1 MDSLDRISDLIYKV
15 EQKDFTITEQED
27 SIAGDLWDMGTGAI
41 GGLYDAI
48 KSGISNGVPYL
59 VDKVKGDKILKPSPF
74 SGKIGDVCSSAAK
87 LFKSTISSSVDSK
100 TDVFNSLMILKNIV
114 DGAEKG
120 SIIDNDGL
128 DFTTWEVLETFTGA
142 LYYEFKGKQFSYSK
156 LWEEFIEED
165 DIDDVAEFV
174 SNYINE
180 NISYNT
186 TIGNDGEKIKTFMVE
201 FFESGKSFTGFWST
215 DRLDGDWDTAG
226 VLALIDNI
234 DMSEYE
240 EDGRV
245 MSEFETKLSG
255 DLPCY
260 ESAKLTFVNVGNS
273 EKINAAVKVEGK
285 WTTIFYYKVGKLV
298 ANVYY
303 DGTNKPPVAI
313 TADVDCGNSVVSGQ
327 NINAVGI
334 NESFKLISEQ
344 SQGSKYV
351 SYGSVRI
358 GFDSETF
365 EKLRV
370 LHTGKPSQTTNT
382 TTQAPTQ
389 EPTQNTNQNDSGDD
403 NQETTTTTTVKPE
416 VVKTNI
422 QKLIELLVSKGVD
435 PLFANDQ
442 KRRANM
448 GSVSVGALLG
458 KTITVDEYIKSEED
472 VYAEKFIE
480 SIGKGITSFT
490 KNETNHEK
498 EEKQEERVIDTT
510 AKISNPTPL
519 ELSKIEEL
527 GDDAVSKTNNE
538 LSFDKNRIKTVR
550 ITSNETKV
558 VYVAKDD
565 ITDLVSDIESQL
577 ERIFG
582 GDWKLDKAKNKFMSS
597 NKLFIFTKKE
607 Q

>member
-1 MDSLDRISDLIYKV
+1 MNSLDRISDLINKV
-15 EQKDFTITEQED
+15 EQKDFTITEQ
-27 SIAGDLWDMGTGAI
+27 SIVGDLWDLGAGAI
-41 GGLYDAI
+41 GGLYDSI
-48 KSGISNGVPYL
+48 KSGISDGVPYL
-59 VDKVKGDKILKPSPF
+59 VDKVKGHKILKPTPF
-74 SGKIGDVCSSAAK
+74 SGKIDDVCSSAAK
-87 LFKSTISSSVDSK
+87 LFKSTLSSNVESK

-114 DGAEKG
+114 DGAEK
-120 SIIDNDGL
+120 STITDADGQ
-128 DFTTWEVLETFTGA
+128 DFATWEVLETFTGA
-142 LYYEFKGKQFSYSK
+142 LYYEFKGKQFSYLK

-165 DIDDVAEFV
+165 DIDEVTEFV
-174 SNYINE
+174 SSYIE
-180 NISYNT
+180 DNISYNA
-186 TIGNDGEKIKTFMVE
+186 TIGGDAERIKTFMVD
-201 FFESGKSFTGFWST
+201 FFESGKSFTAIWNT

-260 ESAKLTFVNVGNS
+260 ESAKFTFVKVGNS

-285 WTTIFYYKVGKLV
+285 WTTILYYKVGKLV
-298 ANVYY
+298 ANVYH
-303 DGTNKPPVAI
+303 DGTNKPPVAMTVDI
-313 TADVDCGNSVVSGQ
+313 DCGNSVSSGQ
-327 NINAVGI
+327 NMNAVGI

-351 SYGSVRI
+351 SYGSVRL

-365 EKLRV
+365 EMLRV

-382 TTQAPTQ
+382 TNTTTQS
-389 EPTQNTNQNDSGDD
+389 PTQNTNQNDSGED
-403 NQETTTTTTVKPE
+403 NQETTTTTTVTPE
-416 VVKTNI
+416 SSKTNT
-422 QKLIELLVSKGVD
+422 QKLIELLLSKGVD

-480 SIGKGITSFT
+480 SIGKGITSFS

-550 ITSNETKV
+550 ITSNESKV

-597 NKLFIFTKKE
+597 NKLFIFIKKE